1 MNLPLISILTPSFNR
16 AAMIAEAV
24 ESVFA
29 QDYPNFEHI
38 IVDGASTD
46 RTLEV
51 LKKYPHLRVISEPDR
66 GMYDAINKGIALAH
80 GDVVAWLNTDDL
92 YPPGTFWAVADS
104 FNVHPEALAISGAA
118 ETFVESEEGQRVVR
132 TEPAIDDVDTW
143 RRIVEAPVPNG
154 WFFRKSL
161 FEKVGNFNADFRLV
175 ADREFLIRVAL
186 AGMRPVPV
194 SRTLYRYRLH
204 AGSAT
209 FHAEDSRH
217 PVYGPRRMDVNR
229 EDLRMVGSFL
239 VRSDLPPAVRRVMVR
254 AHSEYAYRLAATALY
269 HRRWDFVSEGMR
281 AGFRFH
287 PFFPLIFVRF
297 ALRRIFRGRP

>member
-1 MNLPLISILTPSFNR
+1 MNLPLISIITPSFNR
-16 AAMIAEAV
+16 AAMIADAV
-24 ESVFA
+24 ESVLA
-29 QDYPNFEHI
+29 QEYPNFEHI

-51 LKKYPHLRVISEPDR
+51 LKKYPHLRIVSEPDR

-80 GDVVAWLNTDDL
+80 GEVVAWLNTDDL
-92 YPPGTFWAVADS
+92 YPPGAFLAVADS
-104 FNVHPEALAISGAA
+104 FNAHPEALAISGAA
-118 ETFVESEEGQRVVR
+118 ETFVVSEEGQRVVR
-132 TEPAIDDVDTW
+132 TEGAVDDVDTW

-186 AGMRPVPV
+186 AGIRPVPV
-194 SRTLYRYRLH
+194 ARTLYRYRLH
-204 AGSAT
+204 EGSAT

-239 VRSDLPPAVRRVMVR
+239 VRSDLPLLVRRVMVR

-269 HRRWDFVSEGMR
+269 HRRWDLVREGVR
-281 AGFRFH
+281 AGFRFN
-287 PFFPLIFVRF
+287 PFFPLIFIRF